1 MLIKQLIYLRKV
13 KNENLKLRTDLRD
26 RAMDGWSVIKQMIIL
41 SSRLLKK
48 SLNLKLKLVQSM
60 QVSTCQYMAFKQGI
74 SFAII
79 LTVNFGF
86 NRFWIMP
93 EIISKIL
100 RTAIWRCCTLW
111 LESGQTPFTRT
122 GRRLRPASLRRIRF
136 GSFGFVQKMVKKM
149 SPLVRR
155 KFWILSWFDFRR
167 GLGVGW
173 DCLVHYFFSL

>member
-86 NRFWIMP
+86 NRF
-93 EIISKIL
+93 
-100 RTAIWRCCTLW
+100 
-111 LESGQTPFTRT
+111 
-122 GRRLRPASLRRIRF
+122 
-136 GSFGFVQKMVKKM
+136 
-149 SPLVRR
+149 
-155 KFWILSWFDFRR
+155 
-167 GLGVGW
+167 
-173 DCLVHYFFSL
+173 